1 MLRGHP
7 GFFASLSREAGGS
20 LPADIDEVMADIA
33 LVFHWTPESMDRMTL
48 ADLVAWREKARARW
62 EPEP

>member
-1 MLRGHP
+1 MLRGDT
-7 GFFASLSREAGGS
+7 GFFADISREAGGS
-20 LPADIDEVMADIA
+20 LPAEIDEVMADIA
-33 LVFHWTPESMDRMTL
+33 LVFHWPPETMDRMDL